1 MKKKRA
7 EEDALL
13 AKYSKGGG
21 KTLDERIAERQ
32 KESTERD
39 RVPNAIK
46 HFSIAIGCVVCSVI
60 AFLVLGALENGGFA
74 PRIVWLFVFTKG
86 KYWVPVLLIGTAVYH
101 CFLAFW
107 YLNRKSNVD
116 A

>member
-1 MKKKRA
+1 MVPTVPIGTEGAKAPRRLQSSARGGMATPNVPPQSRVNRHVKKKRA

-39 RVPNAIK
+39 RVPN
-46 HFSIAIGCVVCSVI
+46 
-60 AFLVLGALENGGFA
+60 L
-74 PRIVWLFVFTKG
+74 
-86 KYWVPVLLIGTAVYH
+86 
-101 CFLAFW
+101 
-107 YLNRKSNVD
+107 
-116 A
+116 